1 MKEGFL
7 NLENGYIFK
16 EVLVKLMNRM
26 YRKYKGLFKQD
37 IEVSIEFKDDLVNQ
51 ICILMDGNEG

>member
-1 MKEGFL
+1 M
-7 NLENGYIFK
+7 ENGYIFK